1 MTALGVDPQLEPQQA
16 TARLE
21 VQGLR
26 VEASSGDAGSGD
38 ARRTIVHDMQL
49 AVAPREAIAIVGESG
64 SGKSLT
70 ARSIVGLLPDG
81 ISAHGSVRYDGAELL
96 GDHQRE
102 MRRLRGSKLAL
113 LMQDPFTMLSPV
125 RRCTDQ
131 LLDSLRLDAP
141 QRSRRELEADVAR
154 RLAEVEIN
162 DPSIANRYPFQLSG
176 GLRQRVAMAAALAR
190 DPDVLIADE
199 PTTALDVTTQK
210 RILQLLRGLQR
221 SRGMSLI
228 LITHDLRVAFA
239 VCDRIYVM
247 YAGTL
252 VEVGPAAA
260 VNEGPWHPY
269 TAGLLSA
276 EPSLTTRRASLSA
289 LRGEP
294 SAAHDVGDAC
304 AFAGRCRYVQ
314 DACLCERPPL
324 VEHAPGRVSAC
335 IRAAEI
341 HGELAASRAAE
352 PAVPALGAQQAG
364 ALLTVTGLTKAFGRG
379 ESELVAVDDVSLEL
393 HAGECV
399 GLIGESGSGK
409 STIGRC
415 LVGLETPT
423 AGTVEIDGRDAS
435 DYDRIGREQR
445 VALRRTIQMVFQD
458 PYSSLNPSLT
468 VAATIREPM
477 RLRGLDKAAAAGE
490 VERLLSAVGL
500 SSRYAGKRPRNLS
513 GGERQRVS
521 LARALAAGPEI
532 VVCDECVSALD
543 VAVQGQV
550 LELLR
555 SLQQELGMTYLFI
568 THDLAVARQVADRLY
583 VLERGRVVES
593 GPVDEVLDRPAH
605 PYTQRLVASV
615 PRSTPTWL
623 SNT

>member
-1 MTALGVDPQLEPQQA
+1 VTALGVDPETERPQA
-16 TARLE
+16 TARLQVE
-21 VQGLR
+21 GLR
-26 VEASSGDAGSGD
+26 VERGADD
-38 ARRTIVHDMQL
+38 ETRTIVHGMQL
-49 AVAPREAIAIVGESG
+49 TVAPREAIAIVGESG

-81 ISAHGSVRYDGAELL
+81 ISAHGSVRYEGVELL
-96 GDHQRE
+96 DDRQRDV
-102 MRRLRGSKLAL
+102 RQLRGSNLAL

-125 RRCTDQ
+125 RRCADQ
-131 LLDSLRLDAP
+131 LIDSLRLHAP
-141 QRSRRELEADVAR
+141 HRSRRELEDEVTR
-154 RLAEVEIN
+154 RLAEVEIA
-162 DPSIANRYPFQLSG
+162 DPSIAHRYPFELSG
-176 GLRQRVAMAAALAR
+176 GMRQRVAMAAALAR

-210 RILQLLRGLQR
+210 RILHLLRDLQR
-221 SRGMSLI
+221 SRGMSLV

-260 VNEGPWHPY
+260 VNEGPLHPY

-276 EPSLTTRRASLSA
+276 EPSLTTRRAA
-289 LRGEP
+289 LAVLEGEP
-294 SAAHDVGDAC
+294 VAAHDVGDAC
-304 AFAGRCRYVQ
+304 AFAGRCGYVQ
-314 DACLCERPPL
+314 DACLAERPPL
-324 VEHAPGRVSAC
+324 AEQAPGRASAC
-335 IRAAEI
+335 IRAAELR
-341 HGELAASRAAE
+341 GELAARPDGE
-352 PAVPALGAQQAG
+352 PAVVGSGAEQAG
-364 ALLTVTGLTKAFGRG
+364 ALLTVSGLTKAFRHGP
-379 ESELVAVDDVSLEL
+379 SELTAVDDVALEL
-393 HAGECV
+393 RAGECV

-423 AGTVEIDGRDAS
+423 SGTIDIGGRDAS
-435 DYDRIGREQR
+435 DYDRLAREQR
-445 VALRRTIQMVFQD
+445 NELRRTIQMVFQD
-458 PYSSLNPSLT
+458 PYSSLNASLT
-468 VAATIREPM
+468 VGATIREPM
-477 RLRGLDKAAAAGE
+477 RLRGLAKADQEAE
-490 VERLLSAVGL
+490 VDRLLSAVGL
-500 SSRYAGKRPRNLS
+500 SPRYAGKKPRNLS

-532 VVCDECVSALD
+532 LVCDECVSALD

-555 SLQQELGMTYLFI
+555 SLQRELGMTYLFI

-583 VLERGRVVES
+583 VLEHGRVVES
-593 GPVDEVLDRPAH
+593 GPVDEVLDHPTH

-615 PRSTPTWL
+615 PRSNPTWL
-623 SNT
+623 SNA